1 MLIPSKAS
9 YAWPMQQ
16 PGEDTAALL
25 ASVDVFTDLEE
36 RELAEIASVAVPR
49 TFERG
54 EVLFREGDR
63 GDTCYVVRS
72 GAVVI
77 RRDHGSGSGRSIT
90 LAEFRPG
97 AFFGELA
104 MFGEEVR
111 SATAETLE
119 PTAVVALLSGDVQR
133 VMRSNPD
140 IAFKMLRGIAD
151 RLRTAN
157 ERLLQ
162 QSFQTV
168 SGRVASALLGQVVA
182 RQAEGADDAEVLV
195 RATQS
200 EIAQLAGTSR
210 ESASRFLASLEREG
224 VVRLGRGKVT
234 VHEPERLR
242 NYIH

>member
-1 MLIPSKAS
+1 M
-9 YAWPMQQ
+9 Q

-25 ASVDVFTDLEE
+25 ASVDVFADMEE

-54 EVLFREGDR
+54 EVLFREGDT

-72 GAVVI
+72 GVVII
-77 RRDHGSGSGRSIT
+77 RRDHASGSGRTLT
-90 LAEFRPG
+90 LAEFRSG

-104 MFGEEVR
+104 MFGGETR

-119 PTAVVALLSGDVQR
+119 DTSVVALLSSDIQR
-133 VMRSNPD
+133 VMRTSPQ
-140 IAFKMLRGIAD
+140 IAFKMCAGLAD
-151 RLRTAN
+151 RLRLAN

-168 SGRVASALLGQVVA
+168 SGRVAGALLGQVVA
-182 RQAEGADDAEVLV
+182 RQKDEEYEGGDVVV

-224 VVRLGRGKVT
+224 VVGLGRGKVT
-234 VHEPERLR
+234 VHEPHRLR

>member
-1 MLIPSKAS
+1 M
-9 YAWPMQQ
+9 M
-16 PGEDTAALL
+16 
-25 ASVDVFTDLEE
+25 
-36 RELAEIASVAVPR
+36 
-49 TFERG
+49 
-54 EVLFREGDR
+54 FREGDV

-72 GAVVI
+72 GAVII
-77 RRDHGSGSGRSIT
+77 RRDHAGDSGRSLT
-90 LAEFRPG
+90 LAEFRTG

-104 MFGEEVR
+104 MFGGETR

-119 PTAVVALLSGDVQR
+119 DTTVVALLSSDIQR
-133 VMRSNPD
+133 VMRTSPQ
-140 IAFKMLRGIAD
+140 IAFKMCAGLAD
-151 RLRTAN
+151 RLRDAN

-168 SGRVASALLGQVVA
+168 SGRVAGALLGQVVA
-182 RQAEGADDAEVLV
+182 RQEEGDQEEAGDIVV
-195 RATQS
+195 RATQA

-234 VHEPERLR
+234 VHEPDRLR